1 MQPGNRYFS
10 LRLGTRI
17 FPAAGGICFSW
28 GIPYSYYWFSRGFPR
43 SSLGF
48 GYIHRTHSNHPFSSQ
63 NRVGLKVYRPTP
75 ENKANETIHFSD
87 RDVDFREHG
96 LGRYEDVHKS
106 ILYYQ
111 ANVQQTF
118 IEITENDYKL
128 CPDFGSI
135 YKKLYEPNELNLDD
149 RVLKNMQSHMDLQ
162 AGMRANK
169 QNCKKV
175 SSSSQT
181 CKQRRP

>member
-1 MQPGNRYFS
+1 MLELECS
-10 LRLGTRI
+10 
-17 FPAAGGICFSW
+17 AA
-28 GIPYSYYWFSRGFPR
+28 
-43 SSLGF
+43 
-48 GYIHRTHSNHPFSSQ
+48 
-63 NRVGLKVYRPTP
+63 

-87 RDVDFREHG
+87 RDADFREYG
-96 LGRYEDVHKS
+96 LSRYEDTHES

-135 YKKLYEPNELNLDD
+135 YKKLNEPTEFILDD
-149 RVLKNMQSHMDLQ
+149 RLLKNMQSQMDLQ

-169 QNCKKV
+169 QKL
-175 SSSSQT
+175 
-181 CKQRRP
+181 